1 MRPIQFSCLVLTL
14 CLSASTEDVKL
25 REQASQLLEIANAV
39 SLPGGLPAFEQTVT
53 FRVYEP
59 DGSVKAGS
67 YTRVSAGATGHRDET
82 TYGDY
87 HSSYVM
93 YGDRVSGRRTASEP
107 PPEIREL
114 RRQLPILLVRFDQSD
129 VIREIRETNVSGRPA
144 KCIEFDT
151 LTNGTPV
158 SNELCMDIER
168 GVLLRSHLGD
178 EQIENT
184 DCFRI
189 ANLYEPAHIHR
200 YVSGKLR
207 MEINQQMK
215 LIEGALDP
223 NVFSPPSSHWDTVT
237 GCANH
242 RRPVAFF
249 TPQPLPGNNGQEIVD
264 VVVHGYITDK
274 GAVWR
279 PVIDSSPN
287 ASLNAE
293 ALQLVSTWKFQPL
306 MCNDKPA
313 LTDADFI
320 LHFQGR

>member
-14 CLSASTEDVKL
+14 CLSASAEDVKL

-82 TYGDY
+82 TFGDY

-107 PPEIREL
+107 PPEVREL

-129 VIREIRETNVSGRPA
+129 VIREIRETNVSG
-144 KCIEFDT
+144 
-151 LTNGTPV
+151 
-158 SNELCMDIER
+158 
-168 GVLLRSHLGD
+168 
-178 EQIENT
+178 
-184 DCFRI
+184 
-189 ANLYEPAHIHR
+189 
-200 YVSGKLR
+200 
-207 MEINQQMK
+207 
-215 LIEGALDP
+215 
-223 NVFSPPSSHWDTVT
+223 
-237 GCANH
+237 
-242 RRPVAFF
+242 
-249 TPQPLPGNNGQEIVD
+249 PLPGNNGQEIVD